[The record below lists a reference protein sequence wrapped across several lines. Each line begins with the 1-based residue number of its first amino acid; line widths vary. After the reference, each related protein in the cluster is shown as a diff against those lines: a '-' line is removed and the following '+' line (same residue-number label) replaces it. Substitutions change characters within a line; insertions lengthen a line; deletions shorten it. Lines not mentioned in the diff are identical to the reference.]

1 MIIGICGHKGS
12 GKDYLGAILKEFTG
26 FKVVHF
32 ADPIKDIL
40 CDLFKISKDELNELK
55 NSEDSKILG
64 TNMRSILQSF
74 GTDVMQR
81 FCGKRI
87 WVDLVLKEDNL
98 IISDVRFQHEVDAIL
113 EKGGFV
119 IKLKSN
125 FKEDNHISESGI
137 DKIPDSCFKYIFD
150 NTKKDSSILDFA
162 YKVFGDLNVQ

>member
-12 GKDYLGAILKEFTG
+12 GKDYLAGILKEYTH

-64 TNMRSILQSF
+64 TNMRSILQVF
-74 GTDVMQR
+74 GTNIMQK

-98 IISDVRFQHEVDAIL
+98 IIADVRFQHEVDAIL
-113 EKGGFV
+113 EKGGFI
-119 IKLKSN
+119 IKLDSPCL
-125 FKEDNHISESGI
+125 DSHISESGI
-137 DKIPDSCFKYIFD
+137 DKMPDSCFKYIFD
-150 NTKKDSSILDFA
+150 NTKKDTSILDFA
-162 YKVFGDLNVQ
+162 YKVYGDLNVQ

>member
-64 TNMRSILQSF
+64 TNMRSILQTF

-98 IISDVRFQHEVDAIL
+98 IIADVRFQHEVDAIL

-137 DKIPDSCFKYIFD
+137 DNIPDSCFKYIFD

-162 YKVFGDLNVQ
+162 YKVYGDLNVQ